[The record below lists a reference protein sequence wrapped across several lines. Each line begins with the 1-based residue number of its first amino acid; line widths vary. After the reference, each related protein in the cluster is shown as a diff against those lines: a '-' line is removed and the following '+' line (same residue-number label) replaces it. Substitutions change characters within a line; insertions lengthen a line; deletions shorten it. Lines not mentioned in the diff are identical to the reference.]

1 MRREYVSASFA
12 KSCLGVGAAAAFLLS
27 AAIALAAPEN
37 KAAAPAGN
45 EYVGSDQC
53 VTCHAD
59 QAAAIGKT
67 VIGKVLLQHPRTEL
81 EKRGCEACHGPGKAH
96 IEDVTNP
103 ARRGPFGKNTK
114 ASAREQNA
122 QCMACHNKG
131 EHLFWKGSPH
141 ELRGLACTQCHTIH
155 AAVSPRYQLTKKTEP
170 EVCSQ
175 CHVVK
180 KAQLLRTSHMPV
192 RESKLT
198 CGDCHNPHGSVT
210 RRLIR
215 ENSVNEECYRCHAE
229 KRGPFLWEHAPVRE
243 NCLNCHE
250 PHGSIHDKLLK
261 VKRER
266 LCQQCHIE
274 NRHNTQPHNPTTR
287 FVFNRS
293 CLNCH
298 PMIHGSNHPGGEFF
312 LR

>member
-1 MRREYVSASFA
+1 MRCRSVSPFVI
-12 KSCLGVGAAAAFLLS
+12 KLCLGLS
-27 AAIALAAPEN
+27 AVAALCLAATIALSAPAKEAAP
-37 KAAAPAGN
+37 PGN
-45 EYVGSDQC
+45 EFISSDQC
-53 VTCHAD
+53 SACHPD
-59 QAAAIGKT
+59 LAAAIGKT
-67 VIGKVLLQHPRTEL
+67 VHGKILLQHPRTEL
-81 EKRGCEACHGPGKAH
+81 EKQGCQACHGPGKAH
-96 IEDVTNP
+96 AEDVTNP

-114 ASAREQNA
+114 GSVREQNA
-122 QCMACHNKG
+122 QCVACHDKG

-141 ELRGLACTQCHTIH
+141 ELRGLACVQCHTMH
-155 AAVSPRYQLTKKTEP
+155 SALSPRNLLAKNTEP

-192 RESKLT
+192 REAKLT
-198 CGDCHNPHGSVT
+198 CSDCHNPHGSVT

-215 ENSVNEECYRCHAE
+215 ENSVNEDCYKCHAE

-243 NCLNCHE
+243 NCVNCHE

-274 NRHNTQPHNPTTR
+274 NRHNTQPHAPNTR

-312 LR
+312 LH